1 MYGVISLLGIGEN
14 YIKKSIKMKH
24 FIDIADITIKK
35 IVKHGTKFV
44 RIHCVQEDIRAIN
57 PYNPASKHTYKG
69 ENQREL
75 YLGELEKM
83 RSIDGY
89 IPELRFLTKKQA
101 EKYGGEVEG
110 PGEDIRVYIP
120 GYGHK
125 FYTVYNYSRIKW
137 SKKDPFK
144 KLELREWKPTDS
156 HAMGLPFIDT
166 DTLKIMVGYINP
178 SYVPHENIVYLPHPD
193 YCTCKATFL
202 ECYFHE
208 ITHWTRNNIGLC
220 SRGLPYPVE
229 ELVAEL
235 SAMQLLKLS
244 KVKAVD
250 GQVERMLG
258 YLGNWLCGC
267 DAEDE
272 ETMLEDA
279 KFHACTAVDELASYL
294 H

>member
-24 FIDIADITIKK
+24 FIDIADVTIKK
-35 IVKHGTKFV
+35 IEKYGIEFVKG
-44 RIHCVQEDIRAIN
+44 HCVQENIRAIN
-57 PYNPASKHTYKG
+57 PYNPASKHIYNG

-75 YLGELEKM
+75 YMGEFQKM
-83 RSIDGY
+83 RAIDGY

-144 KLELREWKPTDS
+144 KYELREWKPTDS
-156 HAMGLPFIDT
+156 HEMGLPFIDA

-220 SRGLPYPVE
+220 SRYLPYPVE

-235 SAMQLLKLS
+235 GAMQLLKLS

-258 YLGNWLCGC
+258 YMASWFRGC
-267 DAEDE
+267 DVDDVEI
-272 ETMLEDA
+272 MLEDA
-279 KFHACTAVDELASYL
+279 KFHACAAADELASYL